1 MVKQHWM
8 VRFLRMV
15 AILFVLFGCLIVFW
29 YTPFYSNLMVRILN
43 TFVPVEVNQVAAKS
57 QQNAALSETEN
68 LEPGSDL
75 WIARQAYLKLMEELL
90 KNNDAKDLLA
100 LQLRYRA
107 LQEKIAKEQKE
118 DDEEQIKP
126 VIPLVSEHA
135 ASDAVEDQPNDV
147 VKNLL
152 DLNSED
158 NKALM
163 DEYLTFLK
171 KYKVVDKNLHE
182 NPSASAVELSSSQ
195 VQQDLESLPNK
206 NSELLKPVSQ
216 PYAIVVLGGGL
227 TLDKNQK
234 DIIVNDY
241 TKLRLETTIA
251 LEKKI
256 KLPIVLSG
264 VEAPYMQKWLAERGV
279 QAKLL
284 ENRSMNTC
292 ENTRFSSLLLQKKGG
307 APTVMLITDRYHMPR
322 TRRLFALNGIET
334 IPVDA
339 PMPTQLTE
347 WQPSKQN
354 YDHSRRANYETLAT
368 IRDMLFGSSGC
379 REVP

>member
-135 ASDAVEDQPNDV
+135 ASDAVEEQPNDV

-171 KYKVVDKNLHE
+171 KYKVDDKALYE

-206 NSELLKPVSQ
+206 NSELPKSVSQ

-241 TKLRLETTIA
+241 TKLRLETTIE